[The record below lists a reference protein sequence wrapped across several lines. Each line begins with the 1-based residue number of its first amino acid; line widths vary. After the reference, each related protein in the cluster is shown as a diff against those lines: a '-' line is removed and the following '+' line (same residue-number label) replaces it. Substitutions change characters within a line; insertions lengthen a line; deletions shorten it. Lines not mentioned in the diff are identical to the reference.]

1 MHFKKELITMIIQ
14 IVILFKHRNFQL
26 PCAFTIFQD
35 K

>member
-1 MHFKKELITMIIQ
+1 MHFKKEINDYDYTNCY
-14 IVILFKHRNFQL
+14 IVHRNFQL